1 MKKIYISFLSM
12 TIGLGAF
19 AQAQLENPGFESW
32 ENLGT
37 NEREPVEWSSTR
49 TGDNNA
55 STPDDF
61 VVDRSAT
68 VRPGTSGAYSV
79 LLETKTVEIIPFIFS
94 VEVNGILTNGQVDAP
109 TTTPSDG
116 FNKTVTANSDFNTEF
131 SDFPDS
137 LVAWVNYQPAGN
149 DDGRIQCI
157 LHTVNGAGTAAGSMG
172 TLPEVGG
179 TQGDNTGNVVARAD
193 QDITSNTGGWIRI
206 ALPFNY
212 ANANT
217 PEYILVTATSSV
229 AAGAGTDGSKMYVDD
244 LQLIY
249 NITPELASS
258 TVDVSIFSAGSLDVD
273 YSTGGTPLAATDF
286 VVELSDENGSFVS
299 PTVIG
304 SAAGTMMADGTIS
317 CSIPMGT
324 MAGTGYMVRV
334 TNVSENYASIEVPL
348 TITNLT
354 VGITAASEQNIKV
367 FGSNGNLTI
376 DLSSTELESPVLN
389 LVSLNGQRVAVESL
403 ISGSVNTISR
413 VNAGVY
419 LVQIQHKNGVYT
431 TKLFVQ

>member
-1 MKKIYISFLSM
+1 M

-19 AQAQLENPGFESW
+19 AQAQFENPGFENW

-37 NEREPVEWSSTR
+37 NEREPSEWSSTR

-131 SDFPDS
+131 TDFPDS
-137 LVAWVNYQPAGN
+137 LVAWVNFQPAGN

-172 TLPEVGG
+172 TLPEVGSA
-179 TQGDNTGNVVARAD
+179 QGDNTGNVVARAD

-212 ANANT
+212 ANANS
-217 PEYILVTATSSV
+217 PEYILLTATSSI

-249 NITPELASS
+249 NITPVLASS

-286 VVELSDENGSFVS
+286 MVELSDENGSFAS

-304 SAAGTMMADGTIS
+304 TAAGTMMADGTIS

-334 TNVSENYASIEVPL
+334 TNVSENYASIAVPL

-354 VGITAASEQNIKV
+354 VGITAAAEQNIKV

-413 VNAGVY
+413 INAGVY

-431 TKLFVQ
+431 TKLLVQ

>member
-12 TIGLGAF
+12 TIGFGAF

-61 VVDRSAT
+61 VVDQSTT
-68 VRPGTSGAYSV
+68 VRPGTTGSYSV
-79 LLETKTVEIIPFIFS
+79 LLETKTIVIIPVFFS
-94 VEVNGILTNGQVDAP
+94 VEVNGILTNGRVDAP

-131 SDFPDS
+131 TDFPDS
-137 LVAWVNYQPAGN
+137 LVAWINYQPVGN

-179 TQGDNTGNVVARAD
+179 TQGDNTGNVVARAN

-249 NITPELASS
+249 NITPVLASS
-258 TVDVSIFSAGSLDVD
+258 IVDVSIFSAGSLDVD

-286 VVELSDENGSFVS
+286 VVELSDENGSFAS

-304 SAAGTMMADGTIS
+304 TAAGTMMADGTIS

-334 TNVSENYASIEVPL
+334 TNVSENYASIAVPL

-354 VGITAASEQNIKV
+354 VGITAAAEQNIKV

-376 DLSSTELESPVLN
+376 DLSSTELDSPVLN

>member
-61 VVDRSAT
+61 VVDQSTT
-68 VRPGTSGAYSV
+68 VRPGTTGSYSV
-79 LLETKTVEIIPFIFS
+79 LLETKTIVIIPVFFS
-94 VEVNGILTNGQVDAP
+94 VEVNGILTNGRVDAP

-131 SDFPDS
+131 TDFPDS
-137 LVAWVNYQPAGN
+137 LVAWINYQPVGN

-179 TQGDNTGNVVARAD
+179 TQGDNTGNVVARAN

-249 NITPELASS
+249 NITPVLASS
-258 TVDVSIFSAGSLDVD
+258 IVDVSIFSAGSLDVD

-286 VVELSDENGSFVS
+286 VVELSDENGSFAS

-304 SAAGTMMADGTIS
+304 TAAGTMMADGTIS

-334 TNVSENYASIEVPL
+334 TNVSENYASIAVPL

-354 VGITAASEQNIKV
+354 VGITAAAEQNIKV

-376 DLSSTELESPVLN
+376 DLSSTELDSPVLN